1 MPQLDQIASTYG
13 SQIFWLLV
21 TFGLI
26 FFTVGLGMVPKIGAT
41 VEARDKRISD
51 DLAAAQAARE
61 QATSTEEAYR
71 ARTEE
76 NRAEALKVTQA
87 AKDKSARETEKKL
100 AKADAAL
107 AEQTAVAEAE
117 LRSAK
122 DAALAEVEAVAVDAA
137 QDMVAKLSGA
147 KVTKAKAQ
155 KAVKAALANG

>member
-1 MPQLDQIASTYG
+1 MPQLEQIASTYG

-26 FFTVGLGMVPKIGAT
+26 FFVVGLGMVPKIGAT
-41 VEARDKRISD
+41 VEARDKRIAD

-61 QATSTEEAYR
+61 QATSTEEAWR
-71 ARTEE
+71 ARMDE

-87 AKDKSARETEKKL
+87 AKDKSARDNEKKL
-100 AKADAAL
+100 AAADAAI
-107 AEQTAVAEAE
+107 AEKVAAAEAQ
-117 LRSAK
+117 LNAARVT
-122 DAALAEVEAVAVDAA
+122 ALAEVENVAVEAA